1 LFERM
6 LATTYVLAFVA
17 VLLQWRALLGE
28 HGLTPVPRFLA
39 RVSFRQAPSLFHLR
53 YRDSLAMAVGWV
65 GVAVAG
71 ALLLGLPQRG
81 PVALSIAA
89 WFVLWVLYQSIV
101 NVGQVWYGFGWESLL
116 LEVGLLAVFLGDADT
131 RPPVLVL
138 WLLRWLLFRLELGA
152 GLIKLRGD
160 PCWRDLTCLRYHHE
174 TQPMP
179 NPLSWFFHHLPMP
192 LHKVEVAANHVTQ
205 LVVPW
210 FLFAPEP
217 LSTVA
222 ATVMLVT
229 QLWLM
234 LSGNFAWLNFLTIA
248 LAASAIDGDV
258 LARVLPFDAPSHLA
272 SQPTWHLVL
281 TAVVFAGVAV
291 LSWGP
296 VTNMASRRQAMNTS
310 FDRLH
315 LVNSYGAFGSITK
328 VRNEVV
334 LEGTADGET
343 WLEYECKGKPGDVT
357 RRQRQWAPYHLRLD
371 WLLWFAA
378 LSPGY
383 ADAWMVPLLDRLVA
397 DDRTTLRLLRTNPF
411 AGAPPVAVRAVLY
424 RYRFTTPAERRAT
437 GDWWHRERVGTY
449 ARSRLAR

>member
-1 LFERM
+1 VFERM
-6 LATTYVLAFVA
+6 LATTYVMAFVA
-17 VLLQWRALLGE
+17 VLRQWRALLGE

-39 RVSFRQAPSLFHLR
+39 RVPFRRAPSLFHLR
-53 YRDSLAMAVGWV
+53 YDDTLAMAVGWI
-65 GVAVAG
+65 GVVVAG
-71 ALLLGLPQRG
+71 ALLLGVPQRG
-81 PVALSIAA
+81 PVALSIGC
-89 WFVLWVLYQSIV
+89 WLLLWVLYESIV

-116 LEVGLLAVFLGDADT
+116 LEVGILAVFLGDADT
-131 RPPVLVL
+131 RPPVLVM

-192 LHKVEVAANHVTQ
+192 LHKVEVAANHLTQ

-222 ATVMLVT
+222 ATIMLLT

-234 LSGNFAWLNFLTIA
+234 LSGNFSWLNFLTIA
-248 LAASAIDGDV
+248 LTASAIDGDV
-258 LARVLPFDAPSHLA
+258 LERVLPFDAPSSLA
-272 SQPTWHLVL
+272 GEPGWHLVV
-281 TAVVFAGVAV
+281 TGIVFGIVVV
-291 LSWGP
+291 LSWAP
-296 VTNMASRRQAMNTS
+296 VRNMASRRQAMNTS

-328 VRNEVV
+328 VRNEIV
-334 LEGTADGET
+334 LEGTADGTT
-343 WLEYECKGKPGDVT
+343 WREYDFKGKPGDV
-357 RRQRQWAPYHLRLD
+357 RRRPRQYAPYHLRLD
-371 WLLWFAA
+371 WLMWFAA

-383 ADAWMVPLLDRLVA
+383 ADQWMGPLLDRLLA
-397 DDRTTLRLLRTNPF
+397 NDRATLRLLRTNPF
-411 AGAPPVAVRAVLY
+411 DDERPMAVRATLY
-424 RYRFTTPAERRAT
+424 RYRFTTRAERRAT
-437 GDWWHRERVGTY
+437 GDWWDRTFVGTF
-449 ARSRLAR
+449 ARPRARR